1 MGYSC
6 QPVSYAQTGVG
17 EQTAYACLPPLT
29 TGLGSCQ
36 TASGGSFYAATGG
49 LMNAAWIEAASKA
62 GGGTPFYQIYTEAC
76 PGYSW
81 QFDDIADDI
90 GCASATGFT
99 VSFCPS

>member
-62 GGGTPFYQIYTEAC
+62 GGGTPLYQIYTEAC
-76 PGYSW
+76 PGLSG
-81 QFDDIADDI
+81 QFHDHGVATRREE
-90 GCASATGFT
+90 STGFT
-99 VSFCPS
+99 L